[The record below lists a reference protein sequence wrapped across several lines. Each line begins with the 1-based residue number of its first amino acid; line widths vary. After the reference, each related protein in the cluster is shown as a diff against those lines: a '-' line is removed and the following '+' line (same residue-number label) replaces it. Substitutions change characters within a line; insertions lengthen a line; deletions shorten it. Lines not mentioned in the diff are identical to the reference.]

1 MLIKCFF
8 TILEALFNLDHFKL
22 EFLKFF
28 QNHDQKKQRKKLN
41 LKDVSFRKK
50 KYNFIKFRTYEHNFF
65 KIDCF
70 SYTLQIS
77 DKTYINCC
85 CKFIKIYF
93 VFYLLAKIILK
104 E

>member
-1 MLIKCFF
+1 MLIKYFF

-70 SYTLQIS
+70 SYTLQVQT
-77 DKTYINCC
+77 KLTLTVVANLF
-85 CKFIKIYF
+85 KFILFSIY
-93 VFYLLAKIILK
+93 
-104 E
+104 